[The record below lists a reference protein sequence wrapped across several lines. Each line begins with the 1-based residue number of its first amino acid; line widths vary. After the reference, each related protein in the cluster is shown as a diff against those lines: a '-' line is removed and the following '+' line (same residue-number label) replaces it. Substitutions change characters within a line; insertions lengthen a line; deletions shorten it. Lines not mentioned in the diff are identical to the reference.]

1 MTTASATTEWTCGRC
16 EVTVRFMPDAERV
29 GLPTHWVEQDGEA
42 YCLACRRAIAV
53 DEAIEAAGEAS
64 GESLAKLRTAALV
77 EFEIKRDP
85 DRANGEIARACR
97 SSVPAVVKARQRL
110 S

>member
-1 MTTASATTEWTCGRC
+1 MTTATAEWTCGRC
-16 EVTVRFMPDAERV
+16 DVTVRFMPDAERV

-42 YCLACRRAIAV
+42 YCLACRRALAV
-53 DEAIEAAGEAS
+53 EEAIEASDETA

-77 EFEIKRDP
+77 EFELRRDP

-97 SSVPAVVKARQRL
+97 SSVPAVVKARRRL

>member
-1 MTTASATTEWTCGRC
+1 MTTVSAAEWTCGSWERP
-16 EVTVRFMPDAERV
+16 VRFMPDAENV
-29 GLPTHWVEQDGEA
+29 GLPAHWTEEKGEV
-42 YCLACRRAIAV
+42 YCLACRRALAV
-53 DEAIEAAGEAS
+53 EEAIEAADDAA